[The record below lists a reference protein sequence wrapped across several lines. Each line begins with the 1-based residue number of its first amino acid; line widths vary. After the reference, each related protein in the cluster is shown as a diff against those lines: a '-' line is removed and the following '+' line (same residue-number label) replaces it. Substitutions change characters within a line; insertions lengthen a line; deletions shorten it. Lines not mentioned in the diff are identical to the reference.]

1 MQKVD
6 LVFSGF
12 GLRNV
17 GMWRQTNATETS
29 VPPTEAEKD
38 GMRILAFFCH
48 AEIGAIG
55 GGGRLCV
62 RPLFILPSEIHFCF
76 CFLEALYGS

>member
-29 VPPTEAEKD
+29 VPPTEAEKV
-38 GMRILAFFCH
+38 GVRILAFFCH
-48 AEIGAIG
+48 AEIGAIEG
-55 GGGRLCV
+55 GGEVVCQT
-62 RPLFILPSEIHFCF
+62 PIPST
-76 CFLEALYGS
+76 